1 MFDSRLSKPQK
12 KERSMHR
19 DLDIPLRAAVG
30 VLDVYH
36 ARFTNNDHLWQAA
49 VNRRKARE
57 LFEAMCVVQDS
68 KAYKCLAA
76 QCPLNSY
83 SEHRFKWEGRM
94 ADSLESTCSRPD
106 DPVLPE
112 HPEKALRC
120 MLSEVLEDKLRSL
133 ELRLEARFR
142 DLLRRDVVPRLR
154 RVAGEQLGDTESEVS
169 SNFPHLLA
177 MPPTL
182 IAPAEVTE
190 STSKETA
197 KKDRGEEEDDTPQ
210 SKAKRLSIT
219 FGASH
224 DETRREHARSLRS
237 SNASHDKLKQTA
249 LQVCMRST
257 AVDMTLAA
265 VILLSS
271 VLVGFEV
278 QYTATD
284 SSSALPD
291 VFVAAR
297 MTLNA
302 ILALE
307 LLLRV
312 YAFGWRWSAR
322 QGCTWFFFDAF
333 LAAGSAVELGLDIR
347 SFFYEPWE
355 GLPGFSQLR
364 LLKILRVTRLL
375 RALRIP
381 SLLKYVG
388 PLQTLVS
395 SISHTLWYLVWAAVL
410 LVLMIYTVSI
420 LFAQTVTAH
429 VITEGVE
436 AVEDTKP
443 ALLDF
448 WKDLFTS
455 MTTCFMAISGGIK
468 WQLVYVPLNE
478 LDPIMGFIFILYIS
492 FTYFA
497 LLNILTGVFCNS
509 AMEALSR
516 DPDIVAISKDATHLR
531 NQLSNLFYFI
541 DKDDSEGITLDEF
554 EVWMAEENG
563 KFNLQ
568 ALGIEGG
575 DAWTLFKLLDE
586 EACGSISKDAFV
598 DGCLRLRGSASGV
611 DMATLRCESRAMQE
625 LLGLLV
631 MRLDASTFPKPRR
644 PSFPKRLSKRR
655 TSAPSCTAVKIF
667 CATDTDRYARCALHA
682 EASHVF
688 FQKEDVFEQ
697 KAVAADVEVGILLRA
712 DPRTRWIMLAS
723 FSTPGS
729 PTHVSVHG
737 QLTLTPGKCEFR
749 GAFQMQGDLQQTSP
763 PVPLPTH
770 AGELR
775 WEMPALCHEIMA
787 AALAHLIALPSGSDS
802 KMLFVLRRKEIDREK
817 KTKKWLS
824 RFGVLR
830 VDENGHGVTGT
841 ECAGML
847 STSLRLV
854 PDNRRCTSVM
864 GPLVTSQR
872 WSGSL
877 ALLEDMFEASILPDV
892 QCWNVAAVRGSHS
905 NWPRALS
912 SVLRMEQLE
921 VVPDVVTFSTAMG
934 TTFGSEWGWGLMLL
948 RHSEDRGVQRD
959 CISYNVAMSR
969 CADAGESCW
978 TSSLHILSALGDSGT
993 GPDATSIRTLLYAL
1007 EQAKAWQQTAALL
1020 DCLDSF
1026 RIVPG
1031 TLHSTFGIAALRR
1044 AEKWEA
1050 VVDKLLA
1057 MPARR
1062 TTPNAA
1068 CYHEV
1073 AAGCH
1078 KRWEFGIALVSLS
1091 AGILRRSL
1099 PLVTSALQLQ
1109 AEQAWHRAL
1118 NMLGLVR
1125 QAGMIPDA
1133 VAITSFGRAGRWRST
1148 LRILSAAQHADIE
1161 TDLIA
1166 YNVVAAGIAAESV
1179 WREAAVSMCQAIAKS
1194 VRPDAASVNI
1204 QLSSGKWS
1212 WALDLLQ
1219 RQVAARLR
1227 RTTMHFNTAV
1237 SACEK
1242 QGDWARSLQVFT
1254 CMQQSGGEPNAVTF
1268 GGKICAD
1275 AEQSWPAALHGLH
1288 AMSHDLLTLPSAIHY
1303 GALLGA
1309 AVHNEVWEAALQS
1322 FSWMYKAQLPPS
1334 DKCIDLVIV
1343 ACENAGQ
1350 KGHAL
1355 MALWQSEESSMR
1367 TASTAT
1373 FCLALARLSVR
1384 EPAILHAA
1392 FSSMLAELDHHDA
1405 EDLAALWWSFA
1416 MLGAWSPKVMQAVRT
1431 KLMASELSLS
1441 LQSLS
1446 VIAWACASSVPDVV
1460 TLLWVQ
1466 TEAREC
1472 WWREQ
1477 DLPWHR
1483 GDSTQQLLTITWACS
1498 FAKSLTAAFRHFV
1511 EQNALTVGHSLDAD
1525 AKAADLASCGDAPAA
1540 PQLELEDP
1548 RVELCLN
1555 DRLVLYKPP
1564 GWEVHDGFVPNQLRR
1579 FLQEQVGPVPLAYDQ
1594 THSFGFLH
1602 RLDVPSSGLVLAA
1615 KTYEAFYEMQVQL
1628 AAGLIRRKYLAMA
1641 HGWMPCSREVLAS
1654 VSWGGGHPT
1663 RSGASG
1669 KASKTWFHV
1678 LARNAAAT
1686 HALSLL
1692 SVQIFTGRR
1701 HQIRSHLAHI
1711 GHPLARDELYAS
1723 MATLSAD
1730 LRLRTRTCLHR
1741 FSLSFK
1747 GSTGDNHD
1755 VVAQCPADLLNFL
1768 LGIFDARDF
1777 PTELQHLV
1785 RRQG

>member
-1 MFDSRLSKPQK
+1 MMCSGIGKTVTLAKP
-12 KERSMHR
+12 
-19 DLDIPLRAAVG
+19 L
-30 VLDVYH
+30 
-36 ARFTNNDHLWQAA
+36 
-49 VNRRKARE
+49 
-57 LFEAMCVVQDS
+57 
-68 KAYKCLAA
+68 
-76 QCPLNSY
+76 
-83 SEHRFKWEGRM
+83 
-94 ADSLESTCSRPD
+94 DSLPQ
-106 DPVLPE
+106 
-112 HPEKALRC
+112 
-120 MLSEVLEDKLRSL
+120 ML
-133 ELRLEARFR
+133 
-142 DLLRRDVVPRLR
+142 
-154 RVAGEQLGDTESEVS
+154 
-169 SNFPHLLA
+169 
-177 MPPTL
+177 
-182 IAPAEVTE
+182 
-190 STSKETA
+190 
-197 KKDRGEEEDDTPQ
+197 
-210 SKAKRLSIT
+210 
-219 FGASH
+219 
-224 DETRREHARSLRS
+224 
-237 SNASHDKLKQTA
+237 
-249 LQVCMRST
+249 
-257 AVDMTLAA
+257 
-265 VILLSS
+265 
-271 VLVGFEV
+271 
-278 QYTATD
+278 
-284 SSSALPD
+284 
-291 VFVAAR
+291 
-297 MTLNA
+297 
-302 ILALE
+302 
-307 LLLRV
+307 
-312 YAFGWRWSAR
+312 
-322 QGCTWFFFDAF
+322 
-333 LAAGSAVELGLDIR
+333 
-347 SFFYEPWE
+347 
-355 GLPGFSQLR
+355 
-364 LLKILRVTRLL
+364 
-375 RALRIP
+375 
-381 SLLKYVG
+381 
-388 PLQTLVS
+388 
-395 SISHTLWYLVWAAVL
+395 
-410 LVLMIYTVSI
+410 
-420 LFAQTVTAH
+420 
-429 VITEGVE
+429 
-436 AVEDTKP
+436 
-443 ALLDF
+443 
-448 WKDLFTS
+448 
-455 MTTCFMAISGGIK
+455 
-468 WQLVYVPLNE
+468 
-478 LDPIMGFIFILYIS
+478 
-492 FTYFA
+492 
-497 LLNILTGVFCNS
+497 
-509 AMEALSR
+509 
-516 DPDIVAISKDATHLR
+516 
-531 NQLSNLFYFI
+531 
-541 DKDDSEGITLDEF
+541 
-554 EVWMAEENG
+554 
-563 KFNLQ
+563 
-568 ALGIEGG
+568 
-575 DAWTLFKLLDE
+575 
-586 EACGSISKDAFV
+586 
-598 DGCLRLRGSASGV
+598 
-611 DMATLRCESRAMQE
+611 
-625 LLGLLV
+625 
-631 MRLDASTFPKPRR
+631 
-644 PSFPKRLSKRR
+644 
-655 TSAPSCTAVKIF
+655 
-667 CATDTDRYARCALHA
+667 
-682 EASHVF
+682 
-688 FQKEDVFEQ
+688 
-697 KAVAADVEVGILLRA
+697 
-712 DPRTRWIMLAS
+712 
-723 FSTPGS
+723 
-729 PTHVSVHG
+729 
-737 QLTLTPGKCEFR
+737 
-749 GAFQMQGDLQQTSP
+749 
-763 PVPLPTH
+763 
-770 AGELR
+770 
-775 WEMPALCHEIMA
+775 
-787 AALAHLIALPSGSDS
+787 
-802 KMLFVLRRKEIDREK
+802 
-817 KTKKWLS
+817 
-824 RFGVLR
+824 
-830 VDENGHGVTGT
+830 
-841 ECAGML
+841 
-847 STSLRLV
+847 SLRLV

-934 TTFGSEWGWGLMLL
+934 ATFGSEWGWGLMLL

-978 TSSLHILSALGDSGT
+978 TSSLHILSAQGDSGT

-1026 RIVPG
+1026 GIVPG

-1050 VVDKLLA
+1050 VVDNLLA

-1078 KRWEFGIALVSLS
+1078 KHWEFGIALVSLS

-1288 AMSHDLLTLPSAIHY
+1288 AMSHDLLILPSAIHY

-1309 AVHNEVWEAALQS
+1309 AVHNEVWEAALQC

-1392 FSSMLAELDHHDA
+1392 FGSMLAELDHHDA

-1441 LQSLS
+1441 LPNLS
-1446 VIAWACASSVPDVV
+1446 VIAWACASSVPDAV

-1511 EQNALTVGHSLDAD
+1511 EQNALTVGRSLDAD

-1540 PQLELEDP
+1540 PQLE
-1548 RVELCLN
+1548 
-1555 DRLVLYKPP
+1555 
-1564 GWEVHDGFVPNQLRR
+1564 
-1579 FLQEQVGPVPLAYDQ
+1579 
-1594 THSFGFLH
+1594 
-1602 RLDVPSSGLVLAA
+1602 
-1615 KTYEAFYEMQVQL
+1615 
-1628 AAGLIRRKYLAMA
+1628 
-1641 HGWMPCSREVLAS
+1641 
-1654 VSWGGGHPT
+1654 
-1663 RSGASG
+1663 
-1669 KASKTWFHV
+1669 
-1678 LARNAAAT
+1678 
-1686 HALSLL
+1686 
-1692 SVQIFTGRR
+1692 
-1701 HQIRSHLAHI
+1701 
-1711 GHPLARDELYAS
+1711 
-1723 MATLSAD
+1723 
-1730 LRLRTRTCLHR
+1730 
-1741 FSLSFK
+1741 
-1747 GSTGDNHD
+1747 
-1755 VVAQCPADLLNFL
+1755 
-1768 LGIFDARDF
+1768 
-1777 PTELQHLV
+1777 
-1785 RRQG
+1785 